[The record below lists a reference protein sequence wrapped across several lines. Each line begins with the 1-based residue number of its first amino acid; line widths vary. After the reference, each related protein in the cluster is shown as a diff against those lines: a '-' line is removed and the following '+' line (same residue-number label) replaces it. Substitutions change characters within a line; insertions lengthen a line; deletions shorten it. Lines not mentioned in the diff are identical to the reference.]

1 MEQGVIMRVGT
12 VFIIGLIG
20 ISVAGAPAAAQEG
33 PEAVLLGTYTQN
45 QACKGDGSDPALAK
59 KLVKVGDTQVDSNFG
74 PCVFGEKSWSGKVL
88 KATATCKNTAG
99 TEFDVSLSFTLKD
112 DKTVEFVE
120 EGSQYKSVLYR
131 CAGAANVPA
140 AAPKK

>member
-12 VFIIGLIG
+12 VVIIGLIG
-20 ISVAGAPAAAQEG
+20 IGATGAPAAAQEG
-33 PEAVLLGTYTQN
+33 PEAALLGTYMQN

-59 KLVKVGDTQVDSNFG
+59 KRVKVGDKQVDSNFG

-88 KATATCKNTAG
+88 KATATCRNSTG

-112 DKTVEFVE
+112 DKTVDFVV

-131 CAGAANVPA
+131 CAGTASAPA
-140 AAPKK
+140 AAPK

>member
-20 ISVAGAPAAAQEG
+20 IGAPAAAAQEG

-59 KLVKVGDTQVDSNFG
+59 KLVKVGDKQVDSNFG

-88 KATATCKNTAG
+88 KATATCKNTIG

-112 DKTVEFVE
+112 DKTVDFVE
-120 EGSQYKSVLYR
+120 EGSQYKSVLHR
-131 CAGAANVPA
+131 CEGAASAPA

>member
-20 ISVAGAPAAAQEG
+20 IGGAGAQEG
-33 PEAVLLGTYTQN
+33 PEAALLGIYTQN

-59 KLVKVGDTQVDSNFG
+59 KLVKIGDKQVDSNFG
-74 PCVFGEKSWSGKVL
+74 PCVLGEKSWSGKVL
-88 KATATCKNTAG
+88 KASATCKNKTG

-131 CAGAANVPA
+131 CANGAPA
-140 AAPKK
+140 AGK